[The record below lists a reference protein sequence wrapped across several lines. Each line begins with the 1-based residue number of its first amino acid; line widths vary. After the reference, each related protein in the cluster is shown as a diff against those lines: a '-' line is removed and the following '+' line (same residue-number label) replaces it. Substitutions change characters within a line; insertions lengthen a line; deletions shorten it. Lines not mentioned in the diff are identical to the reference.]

1 MSLQDGGLVFREGAP
16 SRCKLIQLCFATS
29 VLMHNNFN
37 FTVTV
42 VHIVVQF
49 SIELLI

>member
-16 SRCKLIQLCFATS
+16 SRCKIQLCFATS